1 MNLKEL
7 ETPQIVEE
15 LDYES
20 ILENMKADL
29 IKRDPNFS
37 AFLESDPLIKLL
49 EVCAYREFILRH
61 RINEAAS
68 ANLLAFAT
76 GSDLDYL
83 AEFYGVGRGESESD
97 DDFRNRVQA
106 KIIGWTTA
114 GSKEAYRYHA
124 LSSDARVK
132 DARAD
137 SPEAGVVRISVLSE
151 ENGGEVSDDLLLN
164 VKNYL
169 NREDIRVLT
178 DKLVVEPCNIIKI
191 SVIAKIELMNST
203 PQEILETIKEK
214 FIQKFK
220 EVAVLGNSI
229 SKNWIT
235 ANLFVSGVKNVVL
248 ISPQEDVS
256 VLDTECAYLKDLSL
270 TSFVEA
276 KNDPAV

>member
-1 MNLKEL
+1 MNLNEL

-29 IKRDPNFS
+29 LKRDPNFT

-61 RINEAAS
+61 RINEAAT
-68 ANLLAFAT
+68 ANLLAFAE

-83 AEFYGVGRGESESD
+83 AEFYGVIRQENETD

-106 KIIGWTTA
+106 KIVGWTTA

-124 LSSDARVK
+124 LSSDMRVK

-137 SPEAGVVRISVLSE
+137 SPEAGVVRISILSK
-151 ENGGEVSDDLLLN
+151 ENGGEVSDDLLQS
-164 VKNYL
+164 VRNYI
-169 NREDIRVLT
+169 NKEDIRVLT
-178 DKLVVEPCNIIKI
+178 DKVEVVPCNIIKVD
-191 SVIAKIELMNST
+191 VIAKIELMNST

-214 FIQKFK
+214 FEEKFK
-220 EVAVLGNSI
+220 EIAILGNSI

-235 ANLFVSGVKNVVL
+235 ANLFMSGVKNVEL
-248 ISPQEDVS
+248 ISPQNDIS
-256 VLDTECAYLKDLSL
+256 VLDTECAYLKNLSL
-270 TSFVEA
+270 NLVETTYA
-276 KNDPAV
+276 TTT